1 MKNYNP
7 ILIWLIIINIIVTG
21 ATMYNVTT
29 QEVEAQQIEVRTE
42 YITKE
47 VIKNEYQ
54 VFEVTAYTAGFES
67 TGKTKDDPLYKVTA
81 SGQLAWENITLACPP
96 SMKFGTKIYFKG
108 IDNVYTCTDRGS
120 AITEGH
126 LDIYMEDLERA
137 LYFGR
142 QQMEVLV
149 IP

>member
-1 MKNYNP
+1 MKFVINGWVLMFIY
-7 ILIWLIIINIIVTG
+7 ILIGFGLSFLLPN
-21 ATMYNVTT
+21 
-29 QEVEAQQIEVRTE
+29 EKIETK
-42 YITKE
+42 YIENK
-47 VIKNEYQ
+47 VLKPVYIGPEYQ
-54 VFEVTAYTAGFES
+54 TFEVTAYTPNFES
-67 TGKTKDDPLYKVTA
+67 TGKTEDHPLYKVTA

-96 SMKFGTKIYFKG
+96 SMAFGTKIYFRG

-126 LDIYMEDLERA
+126 LDIYMEDLDRA

-142 QQMEVLV
+142 QKLEVLI